1 MFKKIIACGA
11 MVCAMSASA
20 KQVADVE
27 IPDQLSA
34 AGGDLVLNGA
44 GIRDKLFMDLY
55 VAGLYLKTPGLTAD
69 QVMTADQPMA
79 LRLHIISGLITAE
92 KMVNAT
98 NEGFEL
104 STSGNTA
111 PIKAEIDQFI
121 DVFREEIKEG
131 DVFDLVYTPGVGVN
145 VTKNG
150 VDKGIVKG
158 AEFKKA
164 MFGIW
169 LSDNPVHD
177 GLKAELL
184 GG

>member
-20 KQVADVE
+20 MQVADVE
-27 IPDQLSA
+27 VPEKMSA
-34 AGGDLVLNGA
+34 GSSNLILNGA
-44 GIRDKLFMDLY
+44 GIRDKLFLDLY
-55 VAGLYLKTPGLTAD
+55 VAGLYLESKGLTAE
-69 QVMTADQPMA
+69 QVVNADQPMA

-98 NEGFEL
+98 NEGFEMA
-104 STSGNTA
+104 TGGNTA
-111 PIKAEIDQFI
+111 AIKSEIEQFI
-121 DVFREEIKEG
+121 SVFREEIKEG
-131 DVFDLVYTPGVGVN
+131 DVFDLVYVPGVGVN

-150 VDKGIVKG
+150 VEKDVVKG
-158 AEFKKA
+158 VEFKKA

-184 GG
+184 GS

>member
-20 KQVADVE
+20 MQIADVE
-27 IPDQLSA
+27 IPDQINAS
-34 AGGDLVLNGA
+34 GSDLVLNGA
-44 GIRDKLFMDLY
+44 GIRDKMFLDLY
-55 VAGLYLKTPGLTAD
+55 VAGLYLQNKGLSAD
-69 QVMTADQPMA
+69 QVVNADQPMA
-79 LRLHIISGLITAE
+79 LRLHIVSGLITAE

-104 STSGNTA
+104 ATGGNTGA
-111 PIKAEIDQFI
+111 IKSEIDQFI
-121 DVFREEIKEG
+121 NVFREEIKEG
-131 DVFDLVYTPGVGVN
+131 DIFDLVYVPGEGVT

-150 VDKGIVKG
+150 VKKDTVKG
-158 AEFKKA
+158 VEFKKA

-184 GG
+184 GS

>member
-11 MVCAMSASA
+11 MVCAMSVSA

-27 IPDQLSA
+27 VPDQMSA
-34 AGGDLVLNGA
+34 GSSNLVLNGA
-44 GIRDKLFMDLY
+44 GIRDKLFLDLY
-55 VAGLYLKTPGLTAD
+55 VAGLYLENKGLTAD
-69 QVMTADQPMA
+69 QVVNADQPMA

-98 NEGFEL
+98 NEGVEL
-104 STSGNTA
+104 STGGITGA
-111 PIKAEIDQFI
+111 IMPEIYQFI
-121 DVFREEIKEG
+121 IVFREEIKEG
-131 DVFDLVYTPGVGVN
+131 DIFDLVYVPGEGVA

-150 VDKGIVKG
+150 ASKGVVKG
-158 AEFKKA
+158 VEFKKA

-184 GG
+184 GS

>member
-27 IPDQLSA
+27 IPDQMKA

-44 GIRDKLFMDLY
+44 GIRDKMFIDLY
-55 VAGLYLKTPGLTAD
+55 VAGLYLQAPSASAE
-69 QVMTADQPMA
+69 QVVSEDKPMA

-104 STSGNTA
+104 ATGGNTA
-111 PIKAEIDQFI
+111 AIKAEIDQFI
-121 DVFREEIKEG
+121 NVFREEIKEG
-131 DVFDLVYTPGVGVN
+131 DIFDLVYVPGQGVN

-158 AEFKKA
+158 TEFKKA